1 LKLLIL
7 KEKRRN
13 LTQRKKLTNMILTIT
28 QTNSLKHELMIV
40 DSLFF
45 IALLL
50 DVIAYNLI
58 SIEQTLG
65 SKCF

>member
-1 LKLLIL
+1 
-7 KEKRRN
+7 
-13 LTQRKKLTNMILTIT
+13 MILTIT